1 MLRCSGLRK
10 AFGATQALAGV
21 ELAVEAGQVL
31 ALVGENGAGKSTLI
45 KILTGAHAA
54 DTGTMSL
61 AGRPYAPSGPV
72 DARNQGVAVVYQE
85 LTICRHLTVAENIV
99 LGACPQRF
107 GVIDRRQRD
116 AIAQTALARLG
127 VDLPLAARCG
137 SLSVAQQQLVEIARA
152 LATTAEP
159 NAEPAS
165 ASPSTPAAPP
175 APSPQLQ
182 APRLLILDEPTSSLT
197 AADVGRLLTVIRR
210 VAAAGTAVVFISHA
224 LEECR
229 EIAEQVCVLRDG
241 ASVLRGNLAEIDDAA
256 LIRAMVGRSVD
267 DLYPRPPR
275 AAGSV
280 ALRCVQVAGE
290 VLPRD
295 ASLEVRHG
303 EVVGLYGLVGS
314 GRTELLRVLFG
325 LDRAV
330 AGHVELEPNAANANA
345 AATATAPSPQT
356 RLAQGMALLS
366 EDRKAEGLCLGR
378 SLADN
383 LLLTR
388 PGPACWN
395 GRSWLP
401 WLPTAARR
409 IANGWIARFAIK
421 ARHGDQAVQEL
432 SGGNQQKI
440 ALARILHHGAR
451 ILLLDEPTRGVDVA
465 AKAAIYQ
472 VIGEQAAAGKA
483 VVVVSSYLPELL
495 GICDRIAVMQ
505 RGVLGAARP
514 VAAWQPADLLAEAL
528 G

>member
-21 ELAVEAGQVL
+21 DLAVEAGQVL

-45 KILTGAHAA
+45 KVLTGAHACDA
-54 DTGTMSL
+54 GTMLL
-61 AGRPYAPSGPV
+61 AGRPYAPTGPV
-72 DARNQGVAVVYQE
+72 DARNLGVAVVYQE

-107 GVIDRRQRD
+107 GVIDRQRRD
-116 AIAQTALARLG
+116 AMASAALAQLG
-127 VDLPLAARCG
+127 IDLPLVARCG

-165 ASPSTPAAPP
+165 ASPAPP
-175 APSPQLQ
+175 APSPRLQ

-197 AADVGRLLTVIRR
+197 AADVGRLLAVIRR
-210 VAAAGTAVVFISHA
+210 VAAAGAAVVFISHA

-256 LIRAMVGRSVD
+256 MIRAMVGRSVD

-330 AGHVELEPNAANANA
+330 AGQVELEPKTEHPVVAASPI
-345 AATATAPSPQT
+345 TTPSPQT

-395 GRSWLP
+395 GSSWLP

-432 SGGNQQKI
+432 SGGNQQKV

-495 GICDRIAVMQ
+495 GICDRIAVMR